1 MKEIQ
6 LRLFFGNMDSMQK
19 PGDGIM
25 NSNFPSKKVLS
36 EIFKAQEEH
45 HKKASK
51 LSIEK
56 KIKLMVNMQRAL
68 NGFNKKGEK
77 GWRVW
82 EI

>member
-1 MKEIQ
+1 
-6 LRLFFGNMDSMQK
+6 
-19 PGDGIM
+19 M
-25 NSNFPSKKVLS
+25 NNKFPSEKVME
-36 EIFKAQEEH
+36 EIFKAQEQH

-51 LSIEK
+51 LPIEE

-77 GWRVW
+77 KWRVW